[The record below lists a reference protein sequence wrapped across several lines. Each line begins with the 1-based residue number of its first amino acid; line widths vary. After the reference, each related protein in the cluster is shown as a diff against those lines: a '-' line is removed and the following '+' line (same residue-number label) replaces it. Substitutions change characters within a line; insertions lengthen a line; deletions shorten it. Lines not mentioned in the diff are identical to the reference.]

1 MAEKLRWG
9 VLGGG
14 DQSLIGI
21 LHRVAAS
28 MYDSYR
34 LVGGV
39 FNSTHRKSL
48 DFAGQ
53 IGLDTER
60 VYANFDDMIDREMSL
75 PVHKRMQVVSVLT
88 PNYLHYPMART
99 LLEAGFHVICEKPM
113 TMTYAEAKELEAV
126 QKKSGAIFALTHTYT
141 GYPMIRQMKEMI
153 ADGEIGDI
161 QKVDA
166 QYYQGWINPI
176 IHDKEQ
182 RTSTWRLD
190 PSLSGIS
197 CCIGDIGVHAYQMLE
212 FVTGMEVRSVLAD
225 LNYLYEDNKMDID
238 GTVLLRMEHNIKG
251 VICASQIAT
260 AEENNLSI
268 AIYGRKAALKWEQE
282 NPNYLYLLE
291 DGQPIR
297 TLKPGNPYNTELS
310 LDGTKL
316 PPGHPEGIFDAMGNI
331 YKGVARAIRGQ
342 SYHPAEFPGMRDGL
356 RGMKFI
362 ETTVASHREGNIW
375 KTL

>member
-75 PVHKRMQVVSVLT
+75 PVHKRIQVVSVLT